1 MSNELST
8 AAAPDKELVIGT
20 LGLYSAQPILAQ
32 IVLAEAKK
40 YSAQRLLLALNSYSG
55 DASDRTVFPSY
66 IQLIKRSGMSSGTI
80 SNALKVLV
88 EFEFIKIFKYWEK
101 GRKRSRY
108 YFQDSCYHSYKM
120 NQLARSFLPDV
131 GICACGSAVKSRE
144 MVFGNSDYHHFNCG
158 AVVRILPDSTNYRKK
173 LSTLRAK
180 ALRAARDA
188 DSLPEE

>member
-144 MVFGNSDYHHFNCG
+144 MVFGNSDYHF
-158 AVVRILPDSTNYRKK
+158 AS
-173 LSTLRAK
+173 
-180 ALRAARDA
+180 
-188 DSLPEE
+188 